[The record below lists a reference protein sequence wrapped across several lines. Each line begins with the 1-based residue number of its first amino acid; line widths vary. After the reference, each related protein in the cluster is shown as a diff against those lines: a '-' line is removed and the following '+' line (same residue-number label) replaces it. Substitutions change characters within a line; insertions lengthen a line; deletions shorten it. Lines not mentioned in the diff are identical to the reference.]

1 MAANIG
7 ADGGAGNGNGG
18 GSEVSRAPEPAT
30 KSEGTITW
38 LAGSSGTV
46 RLSNGVFECV
56 LPDGSIIE
64 TFKTLKFALEFLEQR
79 KEPIPPEKQAS
90 RLKIDVD
97 ELCRKSP
104 TERIYWLPDYA
115 KRHGIAETKLE
126 QMIEAETKRALA
138 QQRQEQEAERRREQ
152 REKEKARQ
160 EKATAKEKCQDDDR
174 QDRKARRDARD
185 QQAADRRA
193 RQEEES
199 ARKEAER
206 LEREQKKREAVFAE
220 IADLPKLTHEAR
232 LKEAVVRLGED
243 FELLLEEFEVFL
255 AARTIPEDL
264 EPWSEPV
271 DTAELLAA
279 IEAKFRR
286 YVVATNA
293 IVTASTVWAAFTYV
307 VEIAT
312 HATKLVFTF
321 PTRDAGK
328 SVAQDVLHWTVL
340 RPYAAVEATGA
351 AVYRIIDRLRP
362 TLCLDE
368 VDTLF
373 KAHGTG
379 AHHQRELGQQQ
390 AKSSSRRL

>member
-1 MAANIG
+1 
-7 ADGGAGNGNGG
+7 
-18 GSEVSRAPEPAT
+18 
-30 KSEGTITW
+30 
-38 LAGSSGTV
+38 V
-46 RLSNGVFECV
+46 RLSNGVHECV
-56 LPDGSIIE
+56 LPNGTVVA
-64 TFKTLKFALEFLEQR
+64 TFKSLKFALEFMGEYGQPISSEEQ
-79 KEPIPPEKQAS
+79 AV
-90 RLKIDVD
+90 RLKADVD
-97 ELCRKSP
+97 ELRLKSP
-104 TERIYWLPDYA
+104 TDRMYWLADYA
-115 KRHGIAETKLE
+115 KLYGIDETKLE
-126 QMIEAETKRALA
+126 QMIEAEIA
-138 QQRQEQEAERRREQ
+138 AERQREQ
-152 REKEKARQ
+152 CEKERSRQ
-160 EKATAKEKCQDDDR
+160 EKATAKEKRQEDDR
-174 QDRKARRDARD
+174 QDRKTRRNTRD

-255 AARTIPEDL
+255 AARTIPGDL

-271 DTAELLAA
+271 ERAELLAA

-390 AKSSSRRL
+390 VKSSSRRL